1 MEPCAARQPRP
12 AGGPVLGEK
21 LMERV
26 VKASTTD
33 YVEKRKKK
41 ENDTASAVNDCTPSA
56 PSAREGWE
64 DGTPPHRD
72 FKERSVVAVAHPWAS
87 TTSYLSL
94 FAVSR

>member
-1 MEPCAARQPRP
+1 MWL
-12 AGGPVLGEK
+12 PV
-21 LMERV
+21 RW
-26 VKASTTD
+26 VKK
-33 YVEKRKKK
+33 EK
-41 ENDTASAVNDCTPSA
+41 ENDT
-56 PSAREGWE
+56 AREGWE